1 MCYIHLQR
9 SGRVSTISQV
19 TAAQIHSAVESG
31 ENDFKIDGRE
41 VGMVRS
47 SKFNIFCPCK
57 VQALVSLR
65 CV

>member
-1 MCYIHLQR
+1 MLHLQR

-47 SKFNIFCPCK
+47 EKYFCF
-57 VQALVSLR
+57 V
-65 CV
+65 

>member
-1 MCYIHLQR
+1 M
-9 SGRVSTISQV
+9 

-47 SKFNIFCPCK
+47 VLSVRVFKYWFLLGVFDW
-57 VQALVSLR
+57 
-65 CV
+65 